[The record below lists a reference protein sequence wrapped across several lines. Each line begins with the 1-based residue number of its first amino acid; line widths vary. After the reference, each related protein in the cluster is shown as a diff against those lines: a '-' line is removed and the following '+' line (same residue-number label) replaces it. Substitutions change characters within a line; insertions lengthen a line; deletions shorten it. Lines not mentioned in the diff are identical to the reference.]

1 MCRACLFNTVWRAR
15 HDTYDT
21 CLLRASSNAR
31 KWCVRS
37 LISSKQQCKCF
48 VTNDSFIVFACYS
61 SVIAKKNVID
71 AVQSEGIPNQIGSLR
86 RKMTTIDDGHV
97 GMWTRHARHVTW
109 RAEWNLGLRQR
120 TVEVC
125 VCVCVC
131 SLCSAVV
138 EFHDSTNSHGSTAQ
152 LCRPVLHGQHQ
163 CIDCVFAAACFL
175 HPRAV
180 CAPTVGCQSRR
191 LVRQLPCRAGVAFVV
206 FCTTTPPT
214 QLARVCLTPFS
225 SLFYYY

>member
-131 SLCSAVV
+131 VACVQQLLSFMIRRIRMDRLLNYVDLCSTANISVLIV
-138 EFHDSTNSHGSTAQ
+138 FSQRRAFYIHGQCVHRQSDVSLADWYDNFLAEQ
-152 LCRPVLHGQHQ
+152 VLHSSCFVLQLRQH
-163 CIDCVFAAACFL
+163 
-175 HPRAV
+175 
-180 CAPTVGCQSRR
+180 S
-191 LVRQLPCRAGVAFVV
+191 
-206 FCTTTPPT
+206 
-214 QLARVCLTPFS
+214 
-225 SLFYYY
+225 